1 MTTDTPEAVRA
12 LVKSVKDSLRMGYGL
27 KPPIMTALTRY
38 AESLER
44 TCEWRHYPMG
54 EDNIFYSECAKE
66 HSYEAPL
73 GILHYEFCPYCGARI
88 VEVRE

>member
-1 MTTDTPEAVRA
+1 MTTDTPESVRA
-12 LVKSVKDSLRMGYGL
+12 VIRSVKHNLRMGYEL
-27 KPPIMTALTRY
+27 KRDTMTILTRY

-44 TCEWRHYPMG
+44 KCEWRHYPLG
-54 EDNIFYSECAKE
+54 EDNIFYSGCAKE